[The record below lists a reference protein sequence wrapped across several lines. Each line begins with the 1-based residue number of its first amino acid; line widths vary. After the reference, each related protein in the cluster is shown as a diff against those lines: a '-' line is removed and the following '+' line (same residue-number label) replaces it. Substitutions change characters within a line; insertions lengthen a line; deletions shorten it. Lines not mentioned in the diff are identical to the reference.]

1 MDGMMPDGMLANRKQ
16 SNGFVTAAF
25 VCGILAIIT
34 TVCMT
39 VYLPFV
45 FAGLSFIFGAL
56 SKNKANV
63 PMEKKA
69 RTGMIC
75 GAGGLI
81 ANVLLIVLCVNMV
94 LTNPDY
100 RSQLNDMC
108 QQMYGITFDQML
120 DDMQNQVSK

>member
-1 MDGMMPDGMLANRKQ
+1 MDGMMPNGIMPSRKQ

-25 VCGILAIIT
+25 VCGILAIVT

-45 FAGLSFIFGAL
+45 FGGLSLIFGAL
-56 SKNKANV
+56 SKRQADV

-69 RTGMIC
+69 RNGMIF
-75 GAGGLI
+75 GIGGMAANI
-81 ANVLLIVLCVNMV
+81 ALIVISVNMV
-94 LTNPDY
+94 LSSPDY

-120 DDMQNQVSK
+120 DDIQNPSGK